1 MFLLTLLKD
10 HLLEVGWN
18 NSESTQRD
26 VEKSLNCCG
35 FKHVDP
41 NSMCEAVSLDQVFSK
56 CFLSH
61 VTYLSMSKQADD
73 GSGFLMH
80 NKIEHITNFQ
90 VNIFLKFRLT

>member
-1 MFLLTLLKD
+1 MTDVMLPVPSNTVLKD

-41 NSMCEAVSLDQVFSK
+41 NSICDAVSLDQVFPSVS
-56 CFLSH
+56 CSPLH
-61 VTYLSMSKQADD
+61 VTYLSMCIEADD
-73 GSGFLMH
+73 GTVFFECTIKLNTSP
-80 NKIEHITNFQ
+80 
-90 VNIFLKFRLT
+90 IFK

>member
-1 MFLLTLLKD
+1 MTDVMLHVPSNTVLKD

-41 NSMCEAVSLDQVFSK
+41 NSMCDAVSLDPVFSK
-56 CFLSH
+56 CFLFP
-61 VTYLSMSKQADD
+61 VTC
-73 GSGFLMH
+73 
-80 NKIEHITNFQ
+80 HISQ
-90 VNIFLKFRLT
+90 YVQRG

>member
-1 MFLLTLLKD
+1 MLRVPFYSVLKD

-41 NSMCEAVSLDQVFSK
+41 NSICDAVSLDQVFSK
-56 CFLSH
+56 CFLFPVRCHISQH
-61 VTYLSMSKQADD
+61 VQR
-73 GSGFLMH
+73 G
-80 NKIEHITNFQ
+80 
-90 VNIFLKFRLT
+90 